1 MKNIKKIFSFM
12 LFVFGMVFFSC
23 NLITS
28 FTETDENNVSSII
41 FDKNSLEL
49 SVGSMDI
56 INVTVSSGNGQN
68 KETVTWSYDENIIS
82 ATTDNYSIVITGISA
97 GTTVIKAS
105 CGDKSAQCALTVTA
119 DGNVTGIENPY
130 VYVSSDYV
138 NIAPGICFNL
148 WRNFKR

>member
-1 MKNIKKIFSFM
+1 MKNKEIFKFISAFALAM
-12 LFVFGMVFFSC
+12 FLFSC

-28 FTETDENNVSSII
+28 FTETDENNISSVV

-56 INVTVSSGNGQN
+56 INVTVSSSNGQN

-119 DGNVTGIENPY
+119 DGNVTGIENP
-130 VYVSSDYV
+130 
-138 NIAPGICFNL
+138 
-148 WRNFKR
+148 